1 MEKYVQQSNC
11 LKKLNVNLI
20 YQAKKTIEKH
30 IILVI
35 SALTLN
41 FTVLPLA
48 LATSNNQEI
57 IDIVETLMTPVQTE
71 AEQAK
76 TVANKANTLASK
88 NEKRIDKLESNAV
101 DIDMVEVLMTPVQ
114 TEAKQAKTAAEKAQ
128 TVANKANT
136 LASKNEKRI
145 DKLENNAV
153 DIDMVEVLMTP
164 VQTEAEQAKTAAEE
178 AQKVANKANTLSTE
192 NRGKIDILTN
202 DVRAIKSD
210 LSNLRTDVNQNRKAI
225 DKNRKRAARGV
236 AGVAA
241 MANIPSAL
249 PGKSAI
255 GIGIGGFDGENA
267 VAVGVG
273 HHFENGIAIKGSI
286 STGNATNSIAYGAGM
301 SYSW

>member
-57 IDIVETLMTPVQTE
+57 IDIVETLMTPVQIE

-76 TVANKANTLASK
+76 TAAEKAQTVANKANTLASK

-114 TEAKQAKTAAEKAQ
+114 TEAEQAK
-128 TVANKANT
+128 TVANKAN
-136 LASKNEKRI
+136 
-145 DKLENNAV
+145 
-153 DIDMVEVLMTP
+153 
-164 VQTEAEQAKTAAEE
+164 
-178 AQKVANKANTLSTE
+178 
-192 NRGKIDILTN
+192 KIG
-202 DVRAIKSD
+202 RAH
-210 LSNLRTDVNQNRKAI
+210 V
-225 DKNRKRAARGV
+225 
-236 AGVAA
+236 
-241 MANIPSAL
+241 
-249 PGKSAI
+249 
-255 GIGIGGFDGENA
+255 
-267 VAVGVG
+267 
-273 HHFENGIAIKGSI
+273 
-286 STGNATNSIAYGAGM
+286 
-301 SYSW
+301 

>member
-1 MEKYVQQSNC
+1 
-11 LKKLNVNLI
+11 
-20 YQAKKTIEKH
+20 
-30 IILVI
+30 
-35 SALTLN
+35 
-41 FTVLPLA
+41 
-48 LATSNNQEI
+48 
-57 IDIVETLMTPVQTE
+57 
-71 AEQAK
+71 
-76 TVANKANTLASK
+76 
-88 NEKRIDKLESNAV
+88 
-101 DIDMVEVLMTPVQ
+101 
-114 TEAKQAKTAAEKAQ
+114 
-128 TVANKANT
+128 
-136 LASKNEKRI
+136 
-145 DKLENNAV
+145 
-153 DIDMVEVLMTP
+153 MTP

>member
-76 TVANKANTLASK
+76 
-88 NEKRIDKLESNAV
+88 
-101 DIDMVEVLMTPVQ
+101 
-114 TEAKQAKTAAEKAQ
+114 